1 MARNSQIKYISRN
14 FNNIRAELIN
24 YSQTYFPNTYTDFSP
39 TSPGIMFMEQAA
51 YVSDIMSFYLDNQI
65 QETYLQYARQFD
77 NLYDLAYMFS
87 YKPKTTGLATVDVDV
102 YQQLPATTDSEGA
115 KVPDYSYALLI
126 SDNTTVSSPSG
137 QNFLIQDSIDF
148 TVSNSM
154 DPTEVSIAQIAS
166 NEPEY
171 FLLKKT
177 RKASSGTITTTT
189 FTAGAYQQFPTFQ
202 ISDSSIAGIIDI
214 FDSDGNQYY
223 EVDYLGQDLIYD
235 SVKNTNTND
244 PNNYQNSDDAPYI
257 LKTKATNRRFVTR
270 FLNESTLQVQF
281 GSGQPLQVDE
291 LVTPNADN
299 VGIGLPFEQN
309 KLTAAYSP
317 TNFIFTNSYG
327 IAPSNTTL
335 TVRYLKGG
343 GTSANIN
350 AGQINS
356 INQGDI
362 QFVTSQIASPTL
374 GQYVFDSVVVN
385 NPVAAD
391 GGQDGDSIEEI
402 RQNALSNFNTQQ
414 RNVTADDYLVRALSM
429 PPKFGTIAKA
439 ITQKPKANQLD
450 AILDLYVLT
459 FDVNGKLVVPTSTLK
474 NNLKTYLNQFRMI
487 GDVVDIKD
495 AFVINI
501 GVDFE
506 IITLPNFNNQ
516 RVLANCIEALQ
527 SYFDISNWSINE
539 PIILRELSLLLDA
552 IDGVQTVQNV
562 TITNKAGT
570 NSGYSQYAYDIQGA
584 TQGGVIYPSLDPSI
598 FEVKFPSTDIKGK
611 VVSLG
616 AGSYFVGGGPSG
628 GGSY

>member
-1 MARNSQIKYISRN
+1 MARNSQIRYISRN

-87 YKPKTTGLATVDVDV
+87 YKPKVTGLATVDVDV
-102 YQQLPATTDSEGA
+102 YQQVPATTDSEGA
-115 KVPDYSYALLI
+115 KVPDYSYALEI
-126 SDNTTVSSPSG
+126 SDNTSVSSPAG
-137 QNFLIQDSIDF
+137 QSFLIQDSIDF
-148 TVSNSM
+148 TVSNSL
-154 DPTEVSIAQIAS
+154 DPTEVSIAQISS

-177 RKASSGTITTTT
+177 RKASSGAITTTS
-189 FTAGAYQQFPTFQ
+189 FNIGAYQQFPTFQ
-202 ISDSSIAGIIDI
+202 ISDSNIAGIIDI
-214 FDSDGNQYY
+214 FDTDGNQYY
-223 EVDYLGQDLIYD
+223 EVDYLAQDLVYD

-257 LKTKATNRRFVTR
+257 LKTLATNRRFVTR
-270 FLNESTLQVQF
+270 FLNEGILQIQF

-350 AGQINS
+350 SGQINS
-356 INQGDI
+356 INTSNI
-362 QFVTSQIASPTL
+362 NFVTSQISNSSLA
-374 GQYVFDSVVVN
+374 QYVFDSVVVN
-385 NPVAAD
+385 NPIAAD

-414 RNVTADDYLVRALSM
+414 RNVTADNYLVRALSM

-459 FDVNGKLVVPTSTLK
+459 FDVNGNLVASTSTLK
-474 NNLKTYLNQFRMI
+474 NNLKTYLNQYRMI

-495 AFVINI
+495 GFVINI
-501 GVDFE
+501 GIDFE

-516 RVLANCIEALQ
+516 RVIATCIEALQ
-527 SYFDISNWSINE
+527 DYFDISKWSINQ
-539 PIILRELSLLLDA
+539 PIILRELSTLLDTV
-552 IDGVQTVQNV
+552 DGVQTVQNI
-562 TITNKAGT
+562 TISNKAGT
-570 NSGYSQYAYDIQGA
+570 TSGYSQYAYDIQGA

-598 FEVKFPSTDIKGK
+598 FEVKNPGIDIKGK

-616 AGSYFVGGGPSG
+616 AGSYFVGGGLTG

>member
-1 MARNSQIKYISRN
+1 
-14 FNNIRAELIN
+14 
-24 YSQTYFPNTYTDFSP
+24 
-39 TSPGIMFMEQAA
+39 
-51 YVSDIMSFYLDNQI
+51 
-65 QETYLQYARQFD
+65 
-77 NLYDLAYMFS
+77 MFS
-87 YKPKTTGLATVDVDV
+87 YKPKVTGLATVDVDV
-102 YQQLPATTDSEGA
+102 YQQVPATTDSEGA
-115 KVPDYSYALLI
+115 KVPDYSYALEI
-126 SDNTTVSSPSG
+126 SDNTSVSSPAG
-137 QNFLIQDSIDF
+137 QSFLIQDSIDF
-148 TVSNSM
+148 TVSNSL
-154 DPTEVSIAQIAS
+154 DPTEVSIAQISS

-177 RKASSGTITTTT
+177 RKASSGAITTTS
-189 FTAGAYQQFPTFQ
+189 FNIGAYQQFPTFQ
-202 ISDSSIAGIIDI
+202 ISDSNIAGIIDI
-214 FDSDGNQYY
+214 FDTDGNQYY
-223 EVDYLGQDLIYD
+223 EVDYLAQDLVYD

-257 LKTKATNRRFVTR
+257 LKTLATNRRFVTR
-270 FLNESTLQVQF
+270 FLNEGILQIQF

-350 AGQINS
+350 SGQINS
-356 INQGDI
+356 INTSNI
-362 QFVTSQIASPTL
+362 NFVTSQISNSSLA
-374 GQYVFDSVVVN
+374 QYVFDSVVVN
-385 NPVAAD
+385 NPIAAD

-459 FDVNGKLVVPTSTLK
+459 FDVNGNLVASTSTLK
-474 NNLKTYLNQFRMI
+474 NNLKTYLNQYRMI

-495 AFVINI
+495 GFVINI
-501 GVDFE
+501 GIDFE

-516 RVLANCIEALQ
+516 RVIATCIEALQ
-527 SYFDISNWSINE
+527 DYFDISKWSINQ
-539 PIILRELSLLLDA
+539 PIILRELSTLLDTV
-552 IDGVQTVQNV
+552 DGVQTVQNI
-562 TITNKAGT
+562 TISNKAGT
-570 NSGYSQYAYDIQGA
+570 TSGYSQYAYDIQGA

-598 FEVKFPSTDIKGK
+598 FEVKNPGIDIKGK

-616 AGSYFVGGGPSG
+616 AGSYFVGGGLTG

>member
-1 MARNSQIKYISRN
+1 MA
-14 FNNIRAELIN
+14 
-24 YSQTYFPNTYTDFSP
+24 
-39 TSPGIMFMEQAA
+39 
-51 YVSDIMSFYLDNQI
+51 
-65 QETYLQYARQFD
+65 
-77 NLYDLAYMFS
+77 
-87 YKPKTTGLATVDVDV
+87 
-102 YQQLPATTDSEGA
+102 
-115 KVPDYSYALLI
+115 
-126 SDNTTVSSPSG
+126 
-137 QNFLIQDSIDF
+137 
-148 TVSNSM
+148 
-154 DPTEVSIAQIAS
+154 
-166 NEPEY
+166 
-171 FLLKKT
+171 
-177 RKASSGTITTTT
+177 
-189 FTAGAYQQFPTFQ
+189 
-202 ISDSSIAGIIDI
+202 
-214 FDSDGNQYY
+214 
-223 EVDYLGQDLIYD
+223 QDLVYD

-257 LKTKATNRRFVTR
+257 LKTLATNRRFVTR
-270 FLNESTLQVQF
+270 FLNEGILQIQF

-350 AGQINS
+350 SGQINS
-356 INQGDI
+356 INTSNI
-362 QFVTSQIASPTL
+362 NFVTSQISNSSLA
-374 GQYVFDSVVVN
+374 QYVFDSVVVN
-385 NPVAAD
+385 NPIAAD
-391 GGQDGDSIEEI
+391 GGPDGDSIEEI

-459 FDVNGKLVVPTSTLK
+459 FDVNGNLVASTSTLK
-474 NNLKTYLNQFRMI
+474 NNLKTYLNQYRMI

-495 AFVINI
+495 GFVINI
-501 GVDFE
+501 GIDFE

-516 RVLANCIEALQ
+516 RVIATCIEALQ
-527 SYFDISNWSINE
+527 DYFDISKWSINQ
-539 PIILRELSLLLDA
+539 PIILRELSTLLDTV
-552 IDGVQTVQNV
+552 DGVQTVQNI
-562 TITNKAGT
+562 TISNKAGT
-570 NSGYSQYAYDIQGA
+570 TSGYSQYAYDIQGA

-598 FEVKFPSTDIKGK
+598 FEVKNPGIDIKGK

-616 AGSYFVGGGPSG
+616 AGSYFVGGGLTG

>member
-1 MARNSQIKYISRN
+1 MARNSQIRYISRN

-87 YKPKTTGLATVDVDV
+87 YKPKVTGLATVDVDV
-102 YQQLPATTDSEGA
+102 YQQVPATTDSEGA
-115 KVPDYSYALLI
+115 KVPDYSYALEI
-126 SDNTTVSSPSG
+126 SDNTSVSSPAG
-137 QNFLIQDSIDF
+137 QSFLIQDSIDF
-148 TVSNSM
+148 TVSNSL
-154 DPTEVSIAQIAS
+154 DPTEVSIAQISS

-177 RKASSGTITTTT
+177 RKASSGAITTTS
-189 FTAGAYQQFPTFQ
+189 FNIGAYQQFPTFQ
-202 ISDSSIAGIIDI
+202 ISDSNIAGIIDI
-214 FDSDGNQYY
+214 FDTDGNQYY
-223 EVDYLGQDLIYD
+223 EVDYLAQDLVYD

-257 LKTKATNRRFVTR
+257 LKTLATNRRFVTR
-270 FLNESTLQVQF
+270 FLNEGILQIQF

-350 AGQINS
+350 SGQINS
-356 INQGDI
+356 INTSNI
-362 QFVTSQIASPTL
+362 NFVTSQISNSSLA
-374 GQYVFDSVVVN
+374 QYVFDSVVVN
-385 NPVAAD
+385 NPIAAD

-459 FDVNGKLVVPTSTLK
+459 FDVNGNLVASTSTLK
-474 NNLKTYLNQFRMI
+474 NNLKTYLNQYRMI

-495 AFVINI
+495 GFVINI
-501 GVDFE
+501 GIDFE

-516 RVLANCIEALQ
+516 RVIATCIEALQ
-527 SYFDISNWSINE
+527 DYFDISKWSINQ
-539 PIILRELSLLLDA
+539 PIILRELPTLLDTV
-552 IDGVQTVQNV
+552 DGVQTVQNI
-562 TITNKAGT
+562 TISNKAGT
-570 NSGYSQYAYDIQGA
+570 TSGYSQYAYDIQGA

-598 FEVKFPSTDIKGK
+598 FEVKNPGIDIKGK

-616 AGSYFVGGGPSG
+616 AGSYFVGGGLTG

>member
-1 MARNSQIKYISRN
+1 MRYW
-14 FNNIRAELIN
+14 
-24 YSQTYFPNTYTDFSP
+24 
-39 TSPGIMFMEQAA
+39 
-51 YVSDIMSFYLDNQI
+51 V
-65 QETYLQYARQFD
+65 
-77 NLYDLAYMFS
+77 
-87 YKPKTTGLATVDVDV
+87 
-102 YQQLPATTDSEGA
+102 
-115 KVPDYSYALLI
+115 
-126 SDNTTVSSPSG
+126 
-137 QNFLIQDSIDF
+137 
-148 TVSNSM
+148 
-154 DPTEVSIAQIAS
+154 
-166 NEPEY
+166 
-171 FLLKKT
+171 
-177 RKASSGTITTTT
+177 
-189 FTAGAYQQFPTFQ
+189 
-202 ISDSSIAGIIDI
+202 
-214 FDSDGNQYY
+214 DGNQKFSAS
-223 EVDYLGQDLIYD
+223 LK
-235 SVKNTNTND
+235 S
-244 PNNYQNSDDAPYI
+244 YI
-257 LKTKATNRRFVTR
+257 AT
-270 FLNESTLQVQF
+270 
-281 GSGQPLQVDE
+281 
-291 LVTPNADN
+291 A
-299 VGIGLPFEQN
+299 
-309 KLTAAYSP
+309 
-317 TNFIFTNSYG
+317 
-327 IAPSNTTL
+327 
-335 TVRYLKGG
+335 
-343 GTSANIN
+343 
-350 AGQINS
+350 
-356 INQGDI
+356 QG
-362 QFVTSQIASPTL
+362 V
-374 GQYVFDSVVVN
+374 VFDSVVVN

>member
-1 MARNSQIKYISRN
+1 MARNSQIRYISRN

-24 YSQTYFPNTYTDFSP
+24 YSLTYFPNTYTDFSP

-87 YKPKTTGLATVDVDV
+87 YKPKVTGLATVDVDV
-102 YQQLPATTDSEGA
+102 YQQVPATTDSEGA
-115 KVPDYSYALLI
+115 KVPDYSYALEI
-126 SDNTTVSSPSG
+126 SDNTSVSSPAG
-137 QNFLIQDSIDF
+137 QSFLIQDSIDF
-148 TVSNSM
+148 TVSNSL
-154 DPTEVSIAQIAS
+154 DPTEVSIAQISS

-177 RKASSGTITTTT
+177 RKASSGAITTTS
-189 FTAGAYQQFPTFQ
+189 FNIGAYQQFPTFQ
-202 ISDSSIAGIIDI
+202 ISDSNIAGIIDI
-214 FDSDGNQYY
+214 FDTDGNQYY
-223 EVDYLGQDLIYD
+223 EVDYLAQDLVYD

-257 LKTKATNRRFVTR
+257 LKTLATNRRFVTR
-270 FLNESTLQVQF
+270 FLNEGILQIQF

-350 AGQINS
+350 SGQINS
-356 INQGDI
+356 INTSNI
-362 QFVTSQIASPTL
+362 NFVTSQISNSSLA
-374 GQYVFDSVVVN
+374 QYVFDSVVVN
-385 NPVAAD
+385 NPIAAD

-459 FDVNGKLVVPTSTLK
+459 FDVNGNLVASTSTLK
-474 NNLKTYLNQFRMI
+474 NNLKTYLNQYRMI

-495 AFVINI
+495 GFVINI
-501 GVDFE
+501 GIDFE

-516 RVLANCIEALQ
+516 RVIATCIEALQ
-527 SYFDISNWSINE
+527 DYFDISKWSINQ
-539 PIILRELSLLLDA
+539 PIILRELSTLLDTV
-552 IDGVQTVQNV
+552 DGVQTVQNI
-562 TITNKAGT
+562 TISNKAGT
-570 NSGYSQYAYDIQGA
+570 TSGYSQYAYDIQGA

-598 FEVKFPSTDIKGK
+598 FEVKNPGIDIKGK

-616 AGSYFVGGGPSG
+616 AGSYFVGGGLTG

>member
-1 MARNSQIKYISRN
+1 MARNNQIKYISRN

-87 YKPKTTGLATVDVDV
+87 YKPKATGLATVDVDV
-102 YQQLPATTDSEGA
+102 YQQVPATTDSEGA
-115 KVPDYSYALLI
+115 KVPDYSYALEI
-126 SDNTTVSSPSG
+126 SDNTSVSSPAG

-148 TVSNSM
+148 TVSNSL
-154 DPTEVSIAQIAS
+154 DPTEVSIAQISS

-177 RKASSGTITTTT
+177 RKASSGAITTTS
-189 FTAGAYQQFPTFQ
+189 FNIGAYQQFPTFQ
-202 ISDSSIAGIIDI
+202 ISDSNIAGIIDI
-214 FDSDGNQYY
+214 FDTDGNQYY
-223 EVDYLGQDLIYD
+223 EVDYLAQDLVYD

-257 LKTKATNRRFVTR
+257 LKTLATNRRFVTR
-270 FLNESTLQVQF
+270 FLNEGILQIQF

-350 AGQINS
+350 SGQINS
-356 INQGDI
+356 INTSNI
-362 QFVTSQIASPTL
+362 NFVTSQISNSSLA
-374 GQYVFDSVVVN
+374 QYVFDSVVVN
-385 NPVAAD
+385 NPIAAD

-459 FDVNGKLVVPTSTLK
+459 FDVNGNLVASTSTLK

-495 AFVINI
+495 GFVINI
-501 GVDFE
+501 GIDFE

-516 RVLANCIEALQ
+516 RVIATCIEALQ
-527 SYFDISNWSINE
+527 DYFNISKWSINQ
-539 PIILRELSLLLDA
+539 PIILRELSTLLDTV
-552 IDGVQTVQNV
+552 DGVQTVQNI
-562 TITNKAGT
+562 TISNKAGT
-570 NSGYSQYAYDIQGA
+570 TSGYSQYAYDIQGA

-598 FEVKFPSTDIKGK
+598 FEVKNPGIDIKGK

-616 AGSYFVGGGPSG
+616 AGSYFVGGGPTG

>member
-1 MARNSQIKYISRN
+1 MARNSQIRYISRN

-65 QETYLQYARQFD
+65 QETYLQYARQFV

-87 YKPKTTGLATVDVDV
+87 YKPKVTGLATVDVDV
-102 YQQLPATTDSEGA
+102 YQQVPATTDSEGA
-115 KVPDYSYALLI
+115 KVPDYSYALEI
-126 SDNTTVSSPSG
+126 SDNTSVSSPAG
-137 QNFLIQDSIDF
+137 QSFLIQDSIDF
-148 TVSNSM
+148 TVSNSL
-154 DPTEVSIAQIAS
+154 DPTEVSIAQISS

-177 RKASSGTITTTT
+177 RKASSGAITTTS
-189 FTAGAYQQFPTFQ
+189 FNIGAYQQFPTFQ
-202 ISDSSIAGIIDI
+202 ISDSNIAGIIDI
-214 FDSDGNQYY
+214 FDTDGNQYY
-223 EVDYLGQDLIYD
+223 EVDYLAQDLVYD

-257 LKTKATNRRFVTR
+257 LKTLATNRRFVTR
-270 FLNESTLQVQF
+270 FLNEGILQIQF

-350 AGQINS
+350 SGQINS
-356 INQGDI
+356 INTSNI
-362 QFVTSQIASPTL
+362 NFVTSQISNSSLA
-374 GQYVFDSVVVN
+374 QYVFDSVVVN
-385 NPVAAD
+385 NPIAAD

-459 FDVNGKLVVPTSTLK
+459 FDVNGNLVASTSTLK
-474 NNLKTYLNQFRMI
+474 NNLKTYLNQYRMI

-495 AFVINI
+495 GFVINI
-501 GVDFE
+501 GIDFE

-516 RVLANCIEALQ
+516 RVIATCIEALQ
-527 SYFDISNWSINE
+527 DYFDISKWSINQ
-539 PIILRELSLLLDA
+539 PIILRELSTLLDTV
-552 IDGVQTVQNV
+552 DGVQTVQNI
-562 TITNKAGT
+562 TISNKAGT
-570 NSGYSQYAYDIQGA
+570 TSGYSQYAYDIQGA

-598 FEVKFPSTDIKGK
+598 FEVKNPGIDIKGK

-616 AGSYFVGGGPSG
+616 AGSYFVGGGLTG

>member
-1 MARNSQIKYISRN
+1 MARNSQIRYISRN

-87 YKPKTTGLATVDVDV
+87 YKPKVTGLATVDVDV
-102 YQQLPATTDSEGA
+102 YQQVPATTDSEGA
-115 KVPDYSYALLI
+115 KVPDYSYALEI
-126 SDNTTVSSPSG
+126 SDNTSVSSPAG
-137 QNFLIQDSIDF
+137 QSFLIQDSIDF
-148 TVSNSM
+148 TVSNSL
-154 DPTEVSIAQIAS
+154 DPTEVSIAQISS

-177 RKASSGTITTTT
+177 RKASSGAITTTS
-189 FTAGAYQQFPTFQ
+189 FNIGAYQQFPTFQ
-202 ISDSSIAGIIDI
+202 ISDSNIAGIIDI
-214 FDSDGNQYY
+214 FDTDGNQYY
-223 EVDYLGQDLIYD
+223 EVDYLAQDLVYD

-257 LKTKATNRRFVTR
+257 LKTLATNRRFVTR
-270 FLNESTLQVQF
+270 FLNEGILQIQF

-350 AGQINS
+350 SGQINS
-356 INQGDI
+356 INTSNI
-362 QFVTSQIASPTL
+362 NFVTSQISNSSLA
-374 GQYVFDSVVVN
+374 QYVFDSVVVN
-385 NPVAAD
+385 NPIAAD

-450 AILDLYVLT
+450 AILDLYVLK
-459 FDVNGKLVVPTSTLK
+459 FDVNGNLVASTSTLK
-474 NNLKTYLNQFRMI
+474 NNLKTYLNQYRMI

-495 AFVINI
+495 GFVINI
-501 GVDFE
+501 GIDFE

-516 RVLANCIEALQ
+516 RVIATCIEALQ
-527 SYFDISNWSINE
+527 DYFDISKWSINQ
-539 PIILRELSLLLDA
+539 PIILRELSTLLDTV
-552 IDGVQTVQNV
+552 DGVQTVQNI
-562 TITNKAGT
+562 TISNKAGT
-570 NSGYSQYAYDIQGA
+570 TSGYSQYAYDIQGA

-598 FEVKFPSTDIKGK
+598 FEVKNPGIDIKGK

-616 AGSYFVGGGPSG
+616 AGSYFVGGGLTG
-628 GGSY
+628 GASY

>member
-1 MARNSQIKYISRN
+1 MARNSQIRYISRN

-87 YKPKTTGLATVDVDV
+87 YKPKVTGLATVDVDV
-102 YQQLPATTDSEGA
+102 YQQVPATTDSEGA
-115 KVPDYSYALLI
+115 KGPAYSYALEI
-126 SDNTTVSSPSG
+126 SDNTSVSSPAG
-137 QNFLIQDSIDF
+137 QSFLIQDSIDF
-148 TVSNSM
+148 TVSNSL
-154 DPTEVSIAQIAS
+154 DPTEVSIAQISS

-177 RKASSGTITTTT
+177 RKASSGAITTTS
-189 FTAGAYQQFPTFQ
+189 FNIGAYQQFPTFQ
-202 ISDSSIAGIIDI
+202 ISDSNIAGIIDI
-214 FDSDGNQYY
+214 FDTDGNQYY
-223 EVDYLGQDLIYD
+223 EVDYLAQDLVYD

-257 LKTKATNRRFVTR
+257 LKTLATNRRFVNR
-270 FLNESTLQVQF
+270 FLNEGILQIQF

-350 AGQINS
+350 SGQINS
-356 INQGDI
+356 INTSNI
-362 QFVTSQIASPTL
+362 NFVTSQISNSSLA
-374 GQYVFDSVVVN
+374 QYVFDSVVVN
-385 NPVAAD
+385 NPIAAD

-459 FDVNGKLVVPTSTLK
+459 FDVNGNLVASTSTLK
-474 NNLKTYLNQFRMI
+474 NNLKTYLNQYRMI

-495 AFVINI
+495 GFVINI
-501 GVDFE
+501 GIDFE

-516 RVLANCIEALQ
+516 RVIATCIEALQ
-527 SYFDISNWSINE
+527 DYFDISKWSINQ
-539 PIILRELSLLLDA
+539 PIILRELSTLLDTV
-552 IDGVQTVQNV
+552 DGVQTVQNI
-562 TITNKAGT
+562 TISNKAGT
-570 NSGYSQYAYDIQGA
+570 TSGYSQYAYDIQGA

-598 FEVKFPSTDIKGK
+598 FEVKNPGIDIKGK

-616 AGSYFVGGGPSG
+616 AGSYFVGGGLTG